1 MSTTE
6 NKPHRYELADIL
18 SEHFD
23 DFLTNHTLC
32 PVQYKAIR
40 DIIACR
46 TSETKGHLSRC
57 NICGHRE
64 QSYNSC
70 RNRHCNKCQFLR
82 QAVWTDKIKAR
93 LLPGKYF
100 HLVFTIPDSL
110 NTLFYLNQ
118 QKCYNLI
125 FSIAWSAVKDL

>member
-1 MSTTE
+1 MKTTE

-18 SEHFD
+18 REHAG
-23 DFLTNHTLC
+23 DFLEKHSLC

-70 RNRHCNKCQFLR
+70 RNRHCNKCQFL
-82 QAVWTDKIKAR
+82 
-93 LLPGKYF
+93 
-100 HLVFTIPDSL
+100 
-110 NTLFYLNQ
+110 
-118 QKCYNLI
+118 
-125 FSIAWSAVKDL
+125 